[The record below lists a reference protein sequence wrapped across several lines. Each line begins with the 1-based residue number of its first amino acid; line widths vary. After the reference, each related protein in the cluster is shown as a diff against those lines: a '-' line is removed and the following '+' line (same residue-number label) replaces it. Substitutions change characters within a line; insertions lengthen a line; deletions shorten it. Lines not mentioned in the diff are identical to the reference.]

1 MTNVAAPRPET
12 PSTSP
17 GLLAYVLTVGVV
29 AVVLGVAV
37 LVLSGHPPWTETAL
51 FVVLGLVSFNLRVPD
66 VGSRLTLSFLM
77 VVLLA
82 SGVVLGPFGA
92 WLVGAVGV
100 LGGVGRGRWY
110 QGVYNMAMGAMVGT
124 LGGLTYRMMGGA
136 TDVAHLS
143 GVAEI
148 GLKVGL
154 PLLIAD
160 VVLCLGNALLL
171 AGVVRIDQGHPFTHM
186 VRQML
191 ATTGPSYI
199 GYGVISFLFVVLW
212 YPAGLGPVSALFIL
226 APLLVARWGF
236 IQYVDEMRSHQR
248 TVDTLVTALGTKHPA
263 EAARSRRLA
272 LLAEWISEDLGLS
285 PHQVATAQHVAM
297 LHSLGELGIAPP
309 NGASLLDGE
318 ASSSGD
324 REAPCRVARAR
335 LGAQM
340 IDGIEFLEPAAPG
353 IEHQHDA
360 YDGREGTLAGAE
372 IPVSARIVAVATA
385 FEAIALEQPD
395 KEEAIRQVRAEAGG
409 RFDPEV
415 VAALQAALQ
424 RHPWPPA
431 TPADVLEAP
440 A

>member
-1 MTNVAAPRPET
+1 MAATRAET
-12 PSTSP
+12 ASPSR
-17 GLLAYVLTVGVV
+17 GLLAYVLTVS
-29 AVVLGVAV
+29 LVAV
-37 LVLSGHPPWTETAL
+37 LLGVVVLIVAGPPPWTATAL
-51 FVVLGLVSFNLRVPD
+51 FVILGLVSFNLRVPD

-92 WLVGAVGV
+92 WLVGAIGV

-124 LGGLTYRMMGGA
+124 LGALTYRFLGGA
-136 TDVAHLS
+136 IDVEHLS

-160 VVLCLGNALLL
+160 IVLCVGNALLL
-171 AGVVRIDQGHPFTHM
+171 AGVVRIDQGHPFIHM

-212 YPAGLGPVSALFIL
+212 YPAQLGPVSALFIL

-248 TVDTLVTALGTKHPA
+248 TVDTLVTALGTKYPA
-263 EAARSRRLA
+263 AVERSRHAA

-285 PHQVATAQHVAM
+285 PHQVATAQHVAT
-297 LHSLGELGIAPP
+297 LHGLGDLGVRP
-309 NGASLLDGE
+309 GARGDGHG
-318 ASSSGD
+318 AWPDDADAG
-324 REAPCRVARAR
+324 CRAARAR
-335 LGAQM
+335 LGARM
-340 IDGIEFLEPAAPG
+340 IEGIEFLDPAAPG

-360 YDGREGTLAGAE
+360 YDGREGTLAGNE
-372 IPVSARIVAVATA
+372 IPVSARIVAVATS
-385 FEAIALEQPD
+385 FEALARELGD
-395 KEEAIRQVRAEAGG
+395 KDEAMRQVRAEAGG
-409 RFDPEV
+409 QFDPEV
-415 VAALQAALQ
+415 VAALHAALQ

-431 TPADVLEAP
+431 VKAQEQETPA
-440 A
+440 